1 MSENLLVVLL
11 NEYSLKKNLLFVL
24 LKEYSQNNEF
34 IKKTY

>member
-11 NEYSLKKNLLFVL
+11 NEYSLKNDLLFVL

>member
-11 NEYSLKKNLLFVL
+11 NEYSLKKDLLFVL